1 MTTEFHVTLS
11 ESELKEI
18 LETASKLGAEK
29 AIEELQS
36 RFVMS
41 VGRSVLD
48 KLVYF
53 LGIGVIA
60 TLLWANSHGLI
71 KLMG

>member
-1 MTTEFHVTLS
+1 MTTEFHITLT
-11 ESELKEI
+11 EVELKAI

-60 TLLWANSHGLI
+60 VLLWANSHGII